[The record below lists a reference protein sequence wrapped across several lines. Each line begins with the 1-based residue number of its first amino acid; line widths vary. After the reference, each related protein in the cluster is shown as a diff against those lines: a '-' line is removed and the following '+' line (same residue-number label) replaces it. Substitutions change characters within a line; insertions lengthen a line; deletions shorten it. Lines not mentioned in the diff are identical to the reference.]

1 MKQQLLSW
9 GIVLLLFNCSTPK
22 QLSLD
27 SIFNSRFDHKM
38 ISSGPNYPDFN
49 TRKDSIDL
57 FLISLHEG
65 YTTEEFKNKAGWD
78 EKTLQEKINL
88 LTSKQWLS
96 RSVDLHPTI
105 FIANNEQG
113 KSLYSYSWPIALEI
127 VTSIEDQLH
136 DIRLEYEQSNLAKA
150 FNFETMS
157 FLILSNVLLDNW
169 QIDNLER
176 NFLKTPQ
183 RPERHGKN
191 YYYALFQ
198 NESYPKEAFGIYGN
212 QYRKINDSLTIAVYG
227 NNRNLVSNRLNDSTF
242 IKDLVKNAPMVNRS
256 DNQKLSLMADNFSVR
271 LIEILKENL
280 DYSMHVY
287 RNMGYAKNNSFE
299 EFYIWWYHFIY
310 TQVTNM
316 LGEKGLLEI
325 PEAGNFYYTVRN

>member
-88 LTSKQWLS
+88 LTSKHWLS

-105 FIANNEQG
+105 FIA
-113 KSLYSYSWPIALEI
+113 
-127 VTSIEDQLH
+127 
-136 DIRLEYEQSNLAKA
+136 
-150 FNFETMS
+150 
-157 FLILSNVLLDNW
+157 
-169 QIDNLER
+169 
-176 NFLKTPQ
+176 
-183 RPERHGKN
+183 
-191 YYYALFQ
+191 
-198 NESYPKEAFGIYGN
+198 
-212 QYRKINDSLTIAVYG
+212 
-227 NNRNLVSNRLNDSTF
+227 
-242 IKDLVKNAPMVNRS
+242 
-256 DNQKLSLMADNFSVR
+256 
-271 LIEILKENL
+271 
-280 DYSMHVY
+280 
-287 RNMGYAKNNSFE
+287 
-299 EFYIWWYHFIY
+299 
-310 TQVTNM
+310 
-316 LGEKGLLEI
+316 
-325 PEAGNFYYTVRN
+325 